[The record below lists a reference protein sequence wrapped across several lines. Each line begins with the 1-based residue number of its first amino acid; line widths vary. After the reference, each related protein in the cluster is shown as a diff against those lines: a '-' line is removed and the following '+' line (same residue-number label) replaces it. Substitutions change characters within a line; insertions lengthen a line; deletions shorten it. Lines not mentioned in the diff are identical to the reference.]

1 MVQNSIKKKKQQKK
15 IQKTQCLEI
24 SYLTTLATE
33 T

>member
-1 MVQNSIKKKKQQKK
+1 MVQNSIKKKKQKK